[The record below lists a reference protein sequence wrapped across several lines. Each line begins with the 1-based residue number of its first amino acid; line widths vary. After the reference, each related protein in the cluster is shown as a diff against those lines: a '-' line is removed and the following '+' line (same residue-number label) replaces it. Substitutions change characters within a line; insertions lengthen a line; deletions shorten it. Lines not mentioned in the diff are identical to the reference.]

1 MTEKKNEIIEAECRE
16 VHMGCTLPE
25 ITAEIRYITQNMK
38 RTLLM
43 GIIEIGKRFE
53 KAKELVE
60 HGKWGE
66 YCEQYT
72 GYSQSQ
78 AENYIRVYREY
89 GSDQQSLFGDFT
101 NSQSIANLGIAK
113 LIELIAVPADEREQ
127 FVEDNNVTKDTTVKE
142 LRELIRQKDSRIEE
156 TEARAKEAEQKLRDN
171 IAGKDKDI
179 ADKQNMIDRL
189 QKELDARNAE
199 TPITPKDEFEEMMA
213 EAEEKAKKGL
223 EKEIDRL
230 TKEKDKAENDRDTAQ
245 KKLDKLLTDN
255 KELQDKVSAAENE
268 REEMQA
274 EIDRLKKESMLGANE
289 NMVRLNMSFE
299 NAQKAIV
306 DVSKALDV
314 IKGQEQEGKLRGAVI
329 KTLRELIEVRIN
341 IAEAEVT
348 ENEQT
353 D

>member
-1 MTEKKNEIIEAECRE
+1 MAEKKNEIIEAECRE

-25 ITAEIRYITQNMK
+25 ITAEIRYISENMK

-53 KAKELVE
+53 TAKALVE

-72 GYSQSQ
+72 GYSQSM
-78 AENYIRVYREY
+78 AENYIKVYKEY
-89 GSDQQSLFGDFT
+89 GSDQQSLLGDFA
-101 NSQSIANLGIAK
+101 NSQSIGNLGITK

-127 FVEDNNVTKDTTVKE
+127 FVEENNVTEDTTVKE
-142 LRELIRQKDSRIEE
+142 LRELIRQKDNRIEE
-156 TEARAKEAEQKLRDN
+156 TESRAKETEQKLRDN

-179 ADKQNMIDRL
+179 SDKQNMIDRL

-199 TPITPKDEFEEMMA
+199 TPITPTDEFEKMMA
-213 EAEEKAKKGL
+213 EAEKKAKKDL
-223 EKEIDRL
+223 KKEIDRL
-230 TKEKDKAENDRDTAQ
+230 TKEKDKAENDRNTAQ
-245 KKLDKLLTDN
+245 KKLDRLLIDN
-255 KELQDKVSAAENE
+255 KELQDKVSAAESA

-289 NMVRLNMSFE
+289 NMVRLNMTFE

-306 DVSKALDV
+306 DVSKALDA
-314 IKGQEQEGKLRGAVI
+314 IKAQEQEGKLREAVI
-329 KTLRELIEVRIN
+329 KTLRGLIEERIN
-341 IAEAEVT
+341 ITETEVT
-348 ENEQT
+348 EK
-353 D
+353 